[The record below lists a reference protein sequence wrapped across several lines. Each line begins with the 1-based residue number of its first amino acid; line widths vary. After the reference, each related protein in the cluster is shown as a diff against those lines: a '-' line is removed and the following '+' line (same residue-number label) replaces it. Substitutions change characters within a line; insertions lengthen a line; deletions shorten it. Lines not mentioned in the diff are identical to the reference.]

1 MSKIIISSLMRAK
14 NKQSFFALHQI
25 QSKINNLYPDVKVEF
40 HVIWD
45 SIGNELGL
53 KDDEHWSKVID
64 KEIKHLYS
72 YDKKFFNDYVK
83 TAYGLDY
90 QEKFS
95 VYLGIYHVL
104 IGHYLRRVKLEDYYL
119 VYDDDII
126 IHDDF
131 KLPCDVILSKT
142 PMFIA
147 EPANA
152 NCDKVLFRKFVEIYG
167 LEFQDIYLTKNPNAY
182 GFNSG
187 FQGFD
192 LTIYDDF
199 LSSDRFQLLLD
210 FFEFKSIY
218 DENGEEIWDN
228 TRFFID
234 TQQQSFY
241 GLANCTLSKKMP
253 HILNPQ
259 EYFVVP
265 NFGPHPKHG
274 QLDPND
280 EPDGGW
286 RWGLESKITHFIGH
300 TRGKGKPKQFL
311 DRVDEYLKQNNFL

>member
-1 MSKIIISSLMRAK
+1 MDKIVISSLMRAK

-25 QSKINNLYPDVKVEF
+25 QSKIKNLYPNVEIHF

-53 KDDEHWSKVID
+53 KDDEHWANIID
-64 KEIKHLYS
+64 REIQNLHS

-90 QEKFS
+90 EEKFS
-95 VYLGIYHVL
+95 VYVAIYHIL

-119 VYDDDII
+119 VYDDDILI
-126 IHDDF
+126 NDDF
-131 KLPCDVILSKT
+131 KVPCDVILSKT
-142 PMFIA
+142 PMLIT

-152 NCDKVLFRKFVEIYG
+152 NCDKVLFQKFVDIYG
-167 LEFQDIYLTKNPNAY
+167 RDFQDRYFGKNPKAH

-192 LTIYDDF
+192 LSIYDDF
-199 LSSDRFQLLLD
+199 LSTDRFKLLLD
-210 FFEFKSIY
+210 IFELKSIY

-228 TRFFID
+228 RRFFID
-234 TQQQSFY
+234 TQQQSFF
-241 GLANCTLSKKMP
+241 GLANTVLSKKDI
-253 HILNPQ
+253 HILDPEQ
-259 EYFVVP
+259 YFVVP

-311 DRVDEYLKQNNFL
+311 DKVDEYLKQNNFL